1 MFGPLKQRR
10 THVLSLSHIPGSC
23 RHGNKQ
29 ASPIQPTPPTT
40 GLCRRRNTGGALA
53 GAAHDRDHEDARRA
67 LLSGEVLSLRQVLDI
82 VAREYPGEP
91 VEVEFERDDG
101 IYLYELKVLQ
111 PSGRIV
117 KMKVDAASGKIISVK
132 ARNGKKEDD

>member
-1 MFGPLKQRR
+1 MSCLSPTLQEAAAMKTSKPALFSQSRRLLAFAAVAALTAPL
-10 THVLSLSHIPGSC
+10 L
-23 RHGNKQ
+23 
-29 ASPIQPTPPTT
+29 
-40 GLCRRRNTGGALA
+40 ALPVTSV
-53 GAAHDRDHEDARRA
+53 AHDRDHEDARRA

-111 PSGRIV
+111 PSGRII

>member
-1 MFGPLKQRR
+1 MSCLSPTLQEAAAMKTSKPALFSQPRR
-10 THVLSLSHIPGSC
+10 LLAFAAV
-23 RHGNKQ
+23 
-29 ASPIQPTPPTT
+29 A
-40 GLCRRRNTGGALA
+40 ALA
-53 GAAHDRDHEDARRA
+53 APLLALPVTSVAHDRDHEDARRA

-111 PSGRIV
+111 PSGRII
-117 KMKVDAASGKIISVK
+117 KMKVDAGSGKIISVK